1 MTALVSVCKD
11 RPFGRW
17 NWSCIWSLSCALM
30 HQWSSQ
36 RSTASMLRARTD
48 TQTQANAP
56 ADRSSAGQRPSGRV
70 LLSPAGSWQMPRL
83 LPVITLDLSHA
94 ASFPPSCLSP
104 FLSAFP
110 PPLALLRP
118 HPVFSLPLSR
128 LSLSRVTQ
136 VLVTSSS
143 SPLSRLSCSILSPS
157 SSVHSD
163 ELASLRVS
171 SGLSQHGWVAKGRA
185 RGGLC

>member
-1 MTALVSVCKD
+1 MSRKLLDGRGAATVTALVSVCKD

-36 RSTASMLRARTD
+36 RSTASMLCARTD
-48 TQTQANAP
+48 TQTQTNVP

-94 ASFPPSCLSP
+94 ASFAPSVC
-104 FLSAFP
+104 LSAFP
-110 PPLALLRP
+110 PPLVRSRP

-136 VLVTSSS
+136 VLVTPSS
-143 SPLSRLSCSILSPS
+143 SPLS
-157 SSVHSD
+157 
-163 ELASLRVS
+163 SL
-171 SGLSQHGWVAKGRA
+171 LLHPVAFLFRTLG
-185 RGGLC
+185 